1 MLVGLA
7 FPLLSTAA
15 RNRLISRWSRR
26 LLAVLGVQLRADA
39 VPIASHGALLVCN
52 HVSWLDIHVI
62 LATRQVH
69 FVSKSEVRD
78 WPLFG
83 WLATRTGTL
92 FIERARRADTL
103 RINTDMH
110 ALMDAGAWVAVF
122 PEGTTSDGLGMRKFL
137 SSLLQPAVTLGCPV
151 IPAALRYRSLDG
163 QPSTAPA
170 YIEDVSLWQ
179 SLKQVVDS
187 PGLIAELRFA
197 APIAPSGHR
206 RELAQQAE
214 SIVAGLLGITP
225 ADPP

>member
-1 MLVGLA
+1 MLAGLA
-7 FPLLSTAA
+7 FPLLSAPA
-15 RNRLISRWSRR
+15 RDRLISRWSRH

-39 VPIASHGALLVCN
+39 VPIAAQGALLVCN
-52 HVSWLDIHVI
+52 HISWLDIHVI

-83 WLATRTGTL
+83 WLAVRTGTL

-103 RINTDMH
+103 RINAEMH
-110 ALMDAGAWVAVF
+110 ALMEAGAWVAVF
-122 PEGTTSDGLGMRKFL
+122 PEGTTTDGLGLRKL
-137 SSLLQPAVTLGCPV
+137 LPSLLQPAVTLGCPV

-179 SLKQVVDS
+179 SLKQIMDA
-187 PGLIAELRFA
+187 PGLVAELHFA
-197 APIAPSGHR
+197 TPLAPGGHR
-206 RELAQQAE
+206 RDLAQQAE
-214 SIVAGLLGITP
+214 NVVAGLLGITP
-225 ADPP
+225 ANPQ